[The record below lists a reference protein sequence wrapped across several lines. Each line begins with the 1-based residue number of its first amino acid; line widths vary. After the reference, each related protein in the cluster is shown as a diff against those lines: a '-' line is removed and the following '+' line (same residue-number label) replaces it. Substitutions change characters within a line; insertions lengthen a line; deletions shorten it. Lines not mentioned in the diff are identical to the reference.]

1 MKRIILDTDPGIDDA
16 AAILL
21 ALASP
26 ELSVEAITAVYG
38 NGPVEQCAS
47 NALRIL
53 HAAGRLDI
61 PVYRG
66 AAKPLLRSPNEGW
79 ASQVHGA
86 DGLGNIHSPLPPSRQ
101 EAAAR
106 RHAVLEIIDR
116 VMSSPGEI
124 TILALGRM
132 TNVALALS
140 LEPRLAESVG
150 GIIVMGGALSVPG
163 NVSPVAS
170 ANLYE
175 DPEAAAMV
183 YSSGAPLVQV
193 GLDVCN
199 QVIVSK
205 AQLDQIGQADS
216 PAARLLAA
224 ATPCLQQYYVEQGL
238 LEAGAGVRYNDVPA
252 VAFAIDADLFR
263 AFPFYVEIETHSP
276 LSRGQTVAD
285 RGNLRGRAANATV
298 CMEVDAPRL
307 TRLFTDRI
315 VSYQPSAISSGNRPP
330 KSLSAD
336 G

>member
-1 MKRIILDTDPGIDDA
+1 MKRIIIDTDPGIDDA
-16 AAILL
+16 AAIFL

-38 NGPVEQCAS
+38 NGPVEQCAG

-53 HAAGRLDI
+53 NAAGRSDI
-61 PVYRG
+61 PVYQG
-66 AAKPLLRSPNEGW
+66 AAKPLLRSPNDGW
-79 ASQVHGA
+79 AGRVHGA
-86 DGLGNIHSPLPPSRQ
+86 DGLGNTELPLPPVSLGQ
-101 EAAAR
+101 H
-106 RHAVLEIIDR
+106 HAVLEIIDR

-124 TILALGRM
+124 TILAMGRL

-140 LEPRLAESVG
+140 VEPRLAGSVAE
-150 GIIVMGGALSVPG
+150 IIVMGGALSVPG

-199 QVIVSK
+199 QVALSR
-205 AQLDQIGQADS
+205 AQLDQIGKADS
-216 PAARLLAA
+216 PAARLLAS

-252 VAFAIDADLFR
+252 VAFAIDAGLFR
-263 AFPFYVEIETHSP
+263 AFPMYVEIETHSP
-276 LSRGQTVAD
+276 LSQGQTVAD
-285 RGNLRGRAANATV
+285 RRNLLDNAANAKV
-298 CMEVDAPRL
+298 CMEVDGPRL
-307 TRLFTDRI
+307 TDLFTSRI
-315 VSYQPSAISSGNRPP
+315 VGYQTTAFDSEKIPEG
-330 KSLSAD
+330 
-336 G
+336 

>member
-1 MKRIILDTDPGIDDA
+1 MKRIIIDTDPGIDDA

-38 NGPVEQCAS
+38 NGSVEQCAG

-53 HAAGRLDI
+53 HAAGRSDI
-61 PVYRG
+61 PVYQG
-66 AAKPLLRSPNEGW
+66 AAKPLLRPPNEGW
-79 ASQVHGA
+79 AGQVHGV
-86 DGLGNIHSPLPPSRQ
+86 DGLGNTGLPLPTVSLGQ
-101 EAAAR
+101 
-106 RHAVLEIIDR
+106 RHAVLEIIER
-116 VMSSPGEI
+116 VMALPGEV

-132 TNVALALS
+132 TNVALAMS
-140 LEPRLAESVG
+140 LEPRLAESVA
-150 GIIVMGGALSVPG
+150 GIIVMGGALAVAG

-175 DPEAAAMV
+175 DPEGAAIV

-199 QVIVSK
+199 QVAVSQG
-205 AQLDQIGQADS
+205 QLDRIGEAES

-224 ATPCLQQYYVEQGL
+224 ATPCLQQYYVERGL

-252 VAFAIDADLFR
+252 VAFAIDPGLFR

-276 LSRGQTVAD
+276 LTRGQTVAD
-285 RGNLRGRAANATV
+285 QKNLGGRAANVTV
-298 CMEVDAPRL
+298 CMEVDAQRL
-307 TRLFTDRI
+307 TDLFTNRI
-315 VSYQPSAISSGNRPP
+315 AGYEPKEISSEQI
-330 KSLSAD
+330 AD